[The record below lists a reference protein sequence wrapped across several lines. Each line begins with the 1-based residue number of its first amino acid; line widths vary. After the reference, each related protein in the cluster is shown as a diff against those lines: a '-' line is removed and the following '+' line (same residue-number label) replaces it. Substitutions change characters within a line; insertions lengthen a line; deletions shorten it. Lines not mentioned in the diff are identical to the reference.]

1 MTQYYKMKL
10 IKLNKDTYVAESSI
24 QLVESFEKSVY
35 VQVAGREDNMIAV
48 EGKTL
53 DEVLAML
60 GHKEPVE
67 LTGPAQSCQ
76 GWQDEGRVVIKGE
89 KASRVDGAAV
99 FYKSQ
104 TKELPLPKANIAY
117 FNDATNT
124 MTNARVD
131 GDDDITE
138 EAYNRGAGTV
148 SHPFNPNEEP
158 PF

>member
-24 QLVESFEKSVY
+24 QLVESFEKAVY

-60 GHKEPVE
+60 GHKEPVAF
-67 LTGPAQSCQ
+67 TGPAKSFQE
-76 GWQDEGRVVIKGE
+76 WQNEGRVVIKGE
-89 KASRVDGAAV
+89 KASRIDGEAV
-99 FYKSQ
+99 FYKTQ
-104 TKELPLPKANIAY
+104 TKELSQLKANIAY
-117 FNDATNT
+117 FNRAVEQDEP
-124 MTNARVD
+124 
-131 GDDDITE
+131 TE
-138 EAYNRGAGTV
+138 DEYNRGSGTV
-148 SHPFNPNEEP
+148 VHPFNQNEEP